1 MSSSFTTLRQMI
13 RRGSA
18 KLLVLKAVSSH
29 SMHGY
34 EVGKEISAMFDG
46 TYIPGSGV
54 IYPTLQSLEDSGYVV
69 GSRVEDKTI
78 YAITETGKKYLKLN
92 QARVNDIIHYV
103 QGRGEDPQFSIL
115 KSASR
120 LQRTIVARLPEMTK
134 EDKKR
139 VSQILDDA
147 NAKVSKMVQRK

>member
-1 MSSSFTTLRQMI
+1 MI

-18 KLLVLKAVSSH
+18 RLIVLKAVSTH
-29 SMHGY
+29 PMHGY

-46 TYIPGSGV
+46 TYVPRSGV

-78 YAITETGKKYLKLN
+78 YTITEMGKKYLKLN
-92 QARVNDIIHYV
+92 GARINEIIRYV
-103 QGRGEDPQFSIL
+103 QGRKDVAQFSIL

-120 LQRTIVARLPEMTK
+120 LQRTIAASLPEMTK
-134 EDKKR
+134 KDKEH
-139 VSQILDDA
+139 VSKILDDA
-147 NAKVSKMVQRK
+147 NAKIYKLAQRK